1 MSLYVRPK
9 FIKNIPNTKNATPG
23 QISAKDSADFSFDFI
38 NLGLTYNEIIT
49 KYSVVYYLLMVP
61 FIYVQIKTI
70 VLFFR
75 LYKKFSL

>member
-1 MSLYVRPK
+1 M
-9 FIKNIPNTKNATPG
+9 F
-23 QISAKDSADFSFDFI
+23 FI

-70 VLFFR
+70 VLFLDYTKNFHYNNLVNI
-75 LYKKFSL
+75 LYINKYYLCKIDNFLIIN